1 MSTNA
6 ATSFDAITQIIAR
19 IERAAGAI
27 GKAAV
32 QMADAD
38 GTVRAQLEVPI
49 GGLQPGQ
56 GHPLIVQQ
64 PFEHDGSVVTLRYEL
79 DTSILDEFEMVD
91 VTAEI
96 REVNIEDGA
105 PVLTVGLTIDPYIQ
119 PVPTVESDPVDAA
132 LDAVRTHSLRPYDD
146 IPYLQE
152 LYDRCDTFEE
162 MSERI
167 DMDVSGETVRR
178 YMMQAGIHEPARVQ
192 ERSDAVE
199 IPETELPSGVDPG
212 QFVTAVADCRTVYE
226 VASRLGLD
234 QQRCREL
241 LTDLGVLDLVL
252 CRMATAEAKEVDRSV
267 VCERLRSTPSGGR
280 A

>member
-6 ATSFDAITQIIAR
+6 ATSFDAITQIISR

-49 GGLQPGQ
+49 GGLQSGQ
-56 GHPLIVQQ
+56 DHPLIVQQ
-64 PFEHDGSVVTLRYEL
+64 PVEHDDSVVTLRYEL
-79 DTSILDEFEMVD
+79 DTAILDEFEMVD

-96 REVNIEDGA
+96 RQVNVDDGA
-105 PVLTVGLTIDPYIQ
+105 PVLTLGLTIDPYIQ
-119 PVPTVESDPVDAA
+119 PVSTVEIDPIDAA
-132 LDAVRTHSLRPYDD
+132 LAEVRTPELRPYDD
-146 IPYLQE
+146 IPYLRQ
-152 LYDRCDTFEE
+152 LYDRCGTFEE

-178 YMMQAGIHEPARVQ
+178 YMIQAGIHEPATVQ
-192 ERSDAVE
+192 ERPDAVE
-199 IPETELPSGVDPG
+199 IPETELPSGVDPD

-226 VASRLGLD
+226 VASRLDLD
-234 QQRCREL
+234 QHSCREL

-252 CRMATAEAKEVDRSV
+252 CRMATAEAKDVDRSV